1 MRVPSVLLGILA
13 AAASPAVRAQQ
24 PGPAVGPFSAGAS
37 FLVANPVGQ
46 FAENVD
52 IGFGIAG
59 HGRMA
64 VDANDILSIRAD
76 LGFVNYGQE
85 DIRICITLPCRVSGE
100 ITTSNDILVFGIGPE
115 IGTGQGRIRL
125 YTGASIGLAYFST
138 SSSVQGTDSDLEP
151 FASST
156 NYDDL
161 TFAWQAGPGMQL
173 RVWDRDGARVALD
186 LLARYHGNGEAR
198 YLRKGDIADRPDGSL
213 ELNPRQSETNFWTI
227 GLGVSATWR

>member
-1 MRVPSVLLGILA
+1 
-13 AAASPAVRAQQ
+13 
-24 PGPAVGPFSAGAS
+24 
-37 FLVANPVGQ
+37 
-46 FAENVD
+46 
-52 IGFGIAG
+52 
-59 HGRMA
+59 MA

-161 TFAWQAGPGMQL
+161 TFAWQAGPECSFGSGTVTERVSRSICL
-173 RVWDRDGARVALD
+173 RGITAMAKR
-186 LLARYHGNGEAR
+186 
-198 YLRKGDIADRPDGSL
+198 
-213 ELNPRQSETNFWTI
+213 
-227 GLGVSATWR
+227 AT